1 MCLGNATDIPQARCW
16 AAALVVATLCF
27 GGASARGDEV
37 AAWLETRGLTSLLA
51 AHLESEL
58 ERARDVPQRE
68 QVASRLAA
76 VYARLLEIE
85 TDAAVVADLDARG
98 MKLLE
103 SVSGSE
109 AEALRLALLGASQR
123 AASRTAERHR
133 LRLTSAAEL
142 AVAQATF
149 DRIIPELR
157 TLRKDLQNTLTLR
170 QRKLSRAGG
179 VDATILADDVEK
191 AGRLVSQATFL
202 VAWSAYYSGWI
213 SGETE
218 RVREAEGLF
227 IELLDTGV
235 ASPTPAD
242 VSVDLRAL
250 EPYAR
255 AILGLGLSRA
265 ILQRPALAIEWL
277 ALLDHPN
284 TYESLAREAPA
295 WRLAALIDGRDW
307 EAASAELDRL
317 LSAPDP
323 APAPWIRLAA
333 AHGLESAASSPAA
346 GALAGKAVAALAGRG
361 ELAQVLDLAK
371 RFGISAL
378 GERGFVLRYVRGV
391 ERFDAARAQHA
402 EVARQSQPTQAR
414 PGSADTVNPADEPT
428 VDRRA
433 IELYESS
440 ANELLAGL
448 REPDVTNFPEAAAA
462 AEVLLGWCRYYANRL
477 RDAAGHFE
485 EAAARQG
492 AADGAESL
500 WMAIVCLDRLEQ
512 QGSDAE
518 TTAQLEELVARFLS
532 SYPSSQRAP
541 QLVLRRSRGAEPA
554 SPALVEQLLS
564 VPANSALHADAQRR
578 AVQILYELVR
588 TGSGAARAESARR
601 LLAVAV
607 PLLEEDDTRFAELS
621 PVEQESHLIRTRQA
635 IEVSLDDLI
644 DRPELAITLLD
655 RLDEVVRRHGVD
667 TAAISDELRFRRL
680 QSFLALNDLAA
691 AERLAAEMALDPGAR
706 TEPVWSRAV
715 HRLMFRDA
723 VERWRAAGPSGVD
736 RPALLAPVVE
746 WGRRVLAEAEAIAD
760 PAAMKAALTDRAMI
774 PALQSVVEA
783 GGRWWQQNNDA
794 ALARETLAR
803 AEVILSVRPSDALLL
818 RWGAVLAQGVG
829 ENEKALERLRT
840 LLAGAPT
847 GTELWFEAKWR
858 LLTILSQTDP
868 PRARDVMNQHKALH
882 PEYGPEPWRER
893 LRGLDARIP
902 ASPSPAPS
910 ADAPADTPASSPA
923 GGGS

>member
-1 MCLGNATDIPQARCW
+1 MCPGNATDIPGARRW
-16 AAALVVATLCF
+16 AAALVVAALSFAGT
-27 GGASARGDEV
+27 SARADEV
-37 AAWLETRGLTSLLA
+37 STWLETRALTSLLA

-58 ERARDVPQRE
+58 ERARDVPQR
-68 QVASRLAA
+68 QQIASRLAA
-76 VYARLLEIE
+76 VYARLLEVE
-85 TDAAVVADLDARG
+85 TDAALVADLDARG

-109 AEALRLALLGASQR
+109 AEELRLALLGASQR

-133 LRLTSAAEL
+133 LRLASPAEL

-157 TLRKDLQNTLTLR
+157 ALRKELQNTLTLR

-202 VAWSAYYSGWI
+202 VGWSAYYSGWI
-213 SGETE
+213 SGESE

-235 ASPTPAD
+235 AAPSPAD
-242 VSVDLRAL
+242 VSVDLRAI
-250 EPYAR
+250 EPFAR
-255 AILGLGLSRA
+255 AVLGLGLSRA
-265 ILQRPALAIEWL
+265 ILQRPALAIEWI

-284 TYESLAREAPA
+284 TFEPLLREAPA

-307 EAASAELDRL
+307 EGASAELDRL

-333 AHGLESAASSPAA
+333 AHGLESAASSAAA

-371 RFGISAL
+371 RFGITAL

-391 ERFDAARAQHA
+391 ERFDAARARHA
-402 EVARQSQPTQAR
+402 VVALQAQPTQAR
-414 PGSADTVNPADEPT
+414 SSVDESANPADEPT
-428 VDRRA
+428 ADQQA

-440 ANELLAGL
+440 ASELLAGL

-485 EAAARQG
+485 QAAARQG

-512 QGSDAE
+512 QRRDPQ
-518 TTAQLEELVARFLS
+518 TTTQLEELVARFLS

-541 QLVLRRSRGAEPA
+541 QLVLRRARGSEPA
-554 SPALVEQLLS
+554 SPALVEQLLA
-564 VPANSALHADAQRR
+564 VPPNSTLHADAQRR

-588 TGSGAARAESARR
+588 TGTGQARAESARR

-607 PLLEEDDTRFAELS
+607 PLLEEDEARFTELS
-621 PVEQESHLIRTRQA
+621 PVAQESHLIRARQA
-635 IEVSLDDLI
+635 VEVALDASIE
-644 DRPELAITLLD
+644 RPELAITLLD
-655 RLDEVVRRHGVD
+655 RLEALTVRHAVD
-667 TAAISDELRFRRL
+667 TLAIADELRFRRL
-680 QSFLALNDLAA
+680 QAFLALDDLAA
-691 AERLAAEMALDPGAR
+691 AERLASELGERATPDWG
-706 TEPVWSRAV
+706 RAV
-715 HRLMFRDA
+715 HRVMFRDA
-723 VERWRAAGPSGVD
+723 VERWRAAGPAGAD
-736 RPALLAPVVE
+736 RAELLAPVVE
-746 WGRRVLAEAEAIAD
+746 WGRRVLAEAESIDD
-760 PAAMKAALTDRAMI
+760 PASMKAALTDQTLI

-803 AEVILSVRPSDALLL
+803 ADVILSVRPSDALLL

-840 LLAGAPT
+840 LLAGAQT
-847 GTELWFEAKWR
+847 GTDLWFEAKWR
-858 LLTILSQTDP
+858 LLTVLNQTEP
-868 PRARDVMNQHKALH
+868 ARARDVMNQHKALH

-893 LRGLDARIP
+893 LRTLDARIP
-902 ASPSPAPS
+902 AG
-910 ADAPADTPASSPA
+910 APADQPVSAPA